1 MARLGDN
8 RYGKSRVRLSR
19 ITRLEDRHEFNE
31 WTVHVMLSGDFEAS
45 FTKADNS
52 KVLPTDTMKNTVY
65 SVARGSQAKTIES
78 FAMELGDYFLA
89 NNAQVSGVSIEIEE
103 RAWERIAVGGVPE
116 PATFKLTGT
125 ELQTVHVT
133 RERGGVWAVT
143 SGVDGL
149 TILKTTKS
157 AFTGY
162 VVDKLTTLKPA
173 TDRIFGTCATITW
186 DYAAAT
192 PDYAEARVRIVDA
205 LLKDICRARQQER
218 AAHALRHGK
227 SRAGGSAGDRT
238 HSSFHAESASSAR
251 RSQPLRPGQSQSH
264 LRAHR
269 RAAWYDRGHRRA
281 LIQFSRKASRDR
293 HHDHRAQSVCAG

>member
-1 MARLGDN
+1 MARLTDN

-19 ITRLEDRHEFNE
+19 ITRLKDRHEFNE
-31 WTVHVMLSGDFEAS
+31 WTVHVMLEGDFEAS

-65 SVARGSQAKTIES
+65 SVARASQAATIEA
-78 FAMELGDYFLA
+78 FAMELGDHFLA

-103 RAWERIAVGGVPE
+103 RTWERIIIDGAPE
-116 PATFKLTGT
+116 PTTFKLGGP
-125 ELQTVHVT
+125 EVQTVRAVRDQG
-133 RERGGVWAVT
+133 REWSVR

-186 DYAAAT
+186 DYAAAA
-192 PDYAEARVRIVDA
+192 PDYAEARARILAA
-205 LLKDICRARQQER
+205 LFKTF
-218 AAHALRHGK
+218 AAHHSKSVQHTLFDMGKAALDAAPEIARIHLSMPNLHHLLADLSHFGQDNPNHIFVPIDEPHGTIEATVE
-227 SRAGGSAGDRT
+227 R
-238 HSSFHAESASSAR
+238 
-251 RSQPLRPGQSQSH
+251 
-264 LRAHR
+264 
-269 RAAWYDRGHRRA
+269 
-281 LIQFSRKASRDR
+281 
-293 HHDHRAQSVCAG
+293 